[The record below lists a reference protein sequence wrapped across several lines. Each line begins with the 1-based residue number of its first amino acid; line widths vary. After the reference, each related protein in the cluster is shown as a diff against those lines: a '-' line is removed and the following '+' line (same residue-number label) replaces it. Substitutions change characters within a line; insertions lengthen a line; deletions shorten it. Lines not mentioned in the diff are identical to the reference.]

1 MVSVLDSAGEA
12 PLGLLR
18 GKSLALLHP
27 TSGAGGYSPSTSVF
41 EHSLR
46 LVARGDV
53 DVTSL
58 VTHRLTGIDEI
69 PKAIEITR
77 DKRTYG
83 AVNPA
88 QVTVPGG
95 APWPC

>member
-1 MVSVLDSAGEA
+1 MSTAGVA

-27 TSGAGGYSPSTSVF
+27 ASGAGGYSPSASVF
-41 EHSLR
+41 EHSLQ

-69 PKAIEITR
+69 PKAVDITR
-77 DKRTYG
+77 HKRTYG